1 MSAKYEVRDLVID
14 FVEGKN
20 GVYRAVSMTFTEEDM
35 DNLKKEIHTAWKQIM
50 DLEFWK
56 EKFAAAASE

>member
-1 MSAKYEVRDLVID
+1 MSTKYEVRDLVID

-20 GVYRAVSMTFTEEDM
+20 GVYRAVSMTFGEEDM
-35 DNLKKEIHTAWKQIM
+35 ENLKKEIHTVWKQIM

-56 EKFAAAASE
+56 EKFAATR